1 MSEIEILEAECDR
14 QEAKYAKLQEDFL
27 TASERIDTLER
38 DCESLDQD
46 KRDIECQYND
56 LVVICDKVDIQLRD
70 LSWAVNIGQSVTAPQ
85 LESISQVFT
94 GLTVFA

>member
-14 QEAKYAKLQEDFL
+14 LEAKYAKLQEDFL

-56 LVVICDKVDIQLRD
+56 LVAKCDRVDTQLLD
-70 LSWAVNIGQSVTAPQ
+70 LAWDIKIGCQITADQLVSIANIVAGLSV
-85 LESISQVFT
+85 F
-94 GLTVFA
+94 